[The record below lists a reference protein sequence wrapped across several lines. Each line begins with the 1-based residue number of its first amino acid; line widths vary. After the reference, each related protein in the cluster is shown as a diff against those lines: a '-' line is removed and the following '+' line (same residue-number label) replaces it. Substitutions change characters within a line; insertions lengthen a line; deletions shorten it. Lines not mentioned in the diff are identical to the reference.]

1 MAMLIFHMYTP
12 QSKQLAVSKHIIKT
26 YFSYVHWT
34 KTYLISSFKS
44 VVGVRNTVA
53 ENVTKSKPATNEEHA
68 YVSAWDAVTVV
79 TKLHRTI
86 KWTMIQST
94 MKRKS

>member
-1 MAMLIFHMYTP
+1 MAMLIFHLYTP
-12 QSKQLAVSKHIIKT
+12 QSKQIAVSKQIIKT

-34 KTYLISSFKS
+34 KTYLISSFKGA
-44 VVGVRNTVA
+44 VVHVPNTVA
-53 ENVTKSKPATNEEHA
+53 ENVTTSKTATNEDA
-68 YVSAWDAVTVV
+68 YVSAWDAVTAV

-86 KWTMIQST
+86 KWTMIQSK

>member
-1 MAMLIFHMYTP
+1 MQEREKIAMLIFHLYTP
-12 QSKQLAVSKHIIKT
+12 QSKQFAVSKQIIKT

-34 KTYLISSFKS
+34 KTYLISSFKGA
-44 VVGVRNTVA
+44 VVHVPNTVA
-53 ENVTKSKPATNEEHA
+53 ENVTTSKTATNEDA

-86 KWTMIQST
+86 KWTMSQ
-94 MKRKS
+94 